1 MTVKTTSASKRAS
14 LSAAPFRAAVLVIL
28 AMAGILGLFWAYDEY
43 RNYQFTLNSIQERY
57 LKEYQTRLTEEM
69 EDVIGFVEYRKS
81 QTDELI
87 EMELREKVQIAYI
100 SASHLYS
107 LYKEE
112 IGHEELKSMIVEA
125 IRPLRWDTGKGYYF
139 IGRTD
144 DGMIELLAD
153 QPELER
159 KNPLELKASID
170 DVVIKKMI
178 AICLEKGAG
187 MHRYNWSKP
196 EVEGR
201 QHPKVAFVK
210 YFEPFRWFIG
220 TGVYEDDLQVRV
232 QEDVIE
238 RLKNLRFGKNGDV
251 ACFKEDGT
259 TLVDFDKMRTGRLI
273 SEIVD
278 SRGRPFGRELQAVAG
293 SVERAGFVKY
303 YRTRP
308 DTNET
313 VQRMSYVKAYPA
325 WGWVFV
331 TGIDMDEM
339 EKVIG
344 LESDRHRKVLH
355 RDIVVF
361 VLMLLLAIAIVAV
374 IAYFQSMKIKHGIDL
389 FIDFFKDAADKK
401 IKLDEVSFQYQEFA
415 VLGEFANRMV
425 DERIE
430 KEHLIHCDKLRLDSL
445 LQLSTMT
452 SASQAEISDF
462 ILGRIL
468 EITRSERGYIA
479 FINSDHTIISFQSF
493 LENNGEVWRKDD
505 GEISFFADKAGFPSL
520 ALQQKAAII
529 SNIPCEAGES
539 VIYPPEKGPIENHID
554 VPTVDQGRVPLIA
567 GVCNRQGGYGESD
580 VGQVNLLL
588 EKMWHHFL
596 KISSEREMTRL
607 RNLLK
612 GINDSMPSVLIGV
625 DMNGRVMQW
634 NREAERVTMISAT
647 EAEHRLLSQVF
658 PRLTGYLWR
667 IQAVIAS
674 GVPDEERNVPYYQ
687 DGETRFDTITIYP
700 LVAEHVTG
708 AVVRLDD
715 VTEKVRIEDLMIQ
728 SEKMLSVGG
737 LAAGMAH
744 EINNPLAGILQ
755 NLQVVQNR
763 FSPDL
768 PKNVEVA
775 REFGLRMEDVE
786 DYIKAR
792 GIDQMFRSIS
802 DSAKR
807 AAQLVLNMLSFSR
820 KSDSSFS
827 GQDICELL
835 DNTLLLSAN
844 DYDLKK
850 KFDFRKITIVREYG
864 EKIPLV
870 PCEVTNIQQVFLN
883 IIKNAAYA
891 LSEKEFTGDSPRLTL
906 RISADKRMVTV
917 EIADNGPGMEEKTK
931 KRIFEPFFTT
941 KPVGLGTG
949 LGMSISYFII
959 HDQHKG
965 TIEARSEAG
974 KGATF
979 RIRLPHRR

>member
-479 FINSDHTIISFQSF
+479 FVNSDHTIISFQSF

-505 GEISFFADKAGFPSL
+505 VEISFFADKAGFPSL

-539 VIYPPEKGPIENHID
+539 VIYPPGKGPH
-554 VPTVDQGRVPLIA
+554 R
-567 GVCNRQGGYGESD
+567 ES
-580 VGQVNLLL
+580 
-588 EKMWHHFL
+588 
-596 KISSEREMTRL
+596 
-607 RNLLK
+607 
-612 GINDSMPSVLIGV
+612 
-625 DMNGRVMQW
+625 
-634 NREAERVTMISAT
+634 
-647 EAEHRLLSQVF
+647 
-658 PRLTGYLWR
+658 Y
-667 IQAVIAS
+667 
-674 GVPDEERNVPYYQ
+674 
-687 DGETRFDTITIYP
+687 
-700 LVAEHVTG
+700 
-708 AVVRLDD
+708 
-715 VTEKVRIEDLMIQ
+715 
-728 SEKMLSVGG
+728 
-737 LAAGMAH
+737 
-744 EINNPLAGILQ
+744 
-755 NLQVVQNR
+755 
-763 FSPDL
+763 
-768 PKNVEVA
+768 
-775 REFGLRMEDVE
+775 
-786 DYIKAR
+786 
-792 GIDQMFRSIS
+792 
-802 DSAKR
+802 
-807 AAQLVLNMLSFSR
+807 
-820 KSDSSFS
+820 
-827 GQDICELL
+827 
-835 DNTLLLSAN
+835 
-844 DYDLKK
+844 
-850 KFDFRKITIVREYG
+850 
-864 EKIPLV
+864 
-870 PCEVTNIQQVFLN
+870 
-883 IIKNAAYA
+883 
-891 LSEKEFTGDSPRLTL
+891 
-906 RISADKRMVTV
+906 
-917 EIADNGPGMEEKTK
+917 
-931 KRIFEPFFTT
+931 
-941 KPVGLGTG
+941 
-949 LGMSISYFII
+949 
-959 HDQHKG
+959 
-965 TIEARSEAG
+965 
-974 KGATF
+974 
-979 RIRLPHRR
+979 